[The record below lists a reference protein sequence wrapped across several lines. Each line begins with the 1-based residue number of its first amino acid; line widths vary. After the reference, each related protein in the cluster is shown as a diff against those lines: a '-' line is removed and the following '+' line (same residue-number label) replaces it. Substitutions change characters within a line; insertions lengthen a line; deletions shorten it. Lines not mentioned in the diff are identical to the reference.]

1 MCGITAI
8 LTSKNNLQTYIFSS
22 LTMLLNR
29 GYDSAGICFIKNNKL
44 HNTKKASTNN
54 LSAIEYL
61 INCNLEFNDINI
73 AIAHTRWAT
82 HGEKNDINSH
92 PHLCVNNKFSLIH
105 NGIIENFEELKEFLK
120 SKKIFMI
127 SETDT
132 EVIVNLISYYYIEL
146 KNIKDSINKAI
157 SLLKGTWAL
166 AILCVDSPK
175 HIYLSRHGSP
185 LLISENNESLFIA
198 SEING
203 FLNNNTKNYMQIEE
217 NVLVDAYL
225 DKNNKIILSH
235 KFQTYTLNNTD
246 FIYTPTPYEHWTL
259 KEIFEQSE
267 SIKRSLRYGSRIN
280 NNKIILGGLEEYKDK
295 LISIEN
301 LTIIGCGTSYFS
313 GLLVEILLRK
323 LKTFNSVTIVEGSEF
338 DKYYLKDKSIYILV
352 SQSGETRD
360 IYKCISLIR
369 QSDYKE
375 SYIMGVTNVIDSQI
389 ARETEF
395 GVYLNAGKEFGVA
408 STKSFTSQVI
418 ILTLISLWFSNL
430 KGKKTDEYNLFL
442 NDIDIFAKKTKNIIE
457 YINEQVKD
465 IVDNIIKSNSKS
477 LFILG
482 KEYNKVIAFEAALK
496 IKELSYF
503 HAEGYSIGALKHGPF
518 ALIEEN
524 TPIIFLISSSDDINK
539 VNSNIQEVKSRKALV
554 IIIGNHI
561 NADIKINDGNKLGF
575 LWNAIAMQLV
585 AYYLCVKTGKNP
597 DFPRNLAKVV
607 TVE

>member
-8 LTSKNNLQTYIFSS
+8 LTSKNNLQAYIFSS
-22 LTMLLNR
+22 LSMLLNR
-29 GYDSAGICFIKNNKL
+29 GYDSAGICYIKDNKL
-44 HNTKKASTNN
+44 NNTKKASTNN

-61 INCNLEFNDINI
+61 INCNLEFNDSNI

-92 PHLCVNNKFSLIH
+92 PHLCFKNKFSLIH
-105 NGIIENFEELKEFLK
+105 NGIIENFAELKQFLK
-120 SKKIFMI
+120 SKGIFMK
-127 SETDT
+127 SETDS
-132 EVIVNLISYYYIEL
+132 EVIVNLISYYYLEL
-146 KNIKDSINKAI
+146 KNIKDSINKAV

-166 AILCVDSPK
+166 VILCIDSPK

-198 SEING
+198 SEISG
-203 FLNNNTKNYMQIEE
+203 FLNNNTKKYMQIEE
-217 NVLVDAYL
+217 HVLVDAYL
-225 DKNNKIILSH
+225 DDSNNIILSH

-246 FIYTPTPYEHWTL
+246 FVYTPAPYEHWTL
-259 KEIFEQSE
+259 KEIYEQSE
-267 SIKRSLRYGSRIN
+267 SIKRSLHYGSRISN
-280 NNKIILGGLEEYKDK
+280 GKVILGGLEEFKDK
-295 LISIEN
+295 LRYIEN

-313 GLLVEILLRK
+313 GLVVEILLRK
-323 LKTFNSVTIVEGSEF
+323 LKIFNSVTIVDGSEF
-338 DKYYLKDKSIYILV
+338 DKYYLKNNSIYILV

-360 IYKCISLIR
+360 IYKCISLINDSEYE
-369 QSDYKE
+369 QSYV
-375 SYIMGVTNVIDSQI
+375 MGVTNVIDSQI
-389 ARETEF
+389 ARDTEF

-418 ILTLISLWFSNL
+418 ILILISLWFSNL
-430 KGKKTDEYNLFL
+430 KGKQNEEYNLFL
-442 NDIDIFAKKTKNIIE
+442 NDINIFSKKTKNIIE
-457 YINEQVKD
+457 YIDIQVKSV
-465 IVDNIIKSNSKS
+465 VDKIIASKSNS

-503 HAEGYSIGALKHGPF
+503 HAEGYSIGSLKHGPF

-561 NADIKINDGNKLGF
+561 DADININDTNKFEF
-575 LWNAIAMQLV
+575 LWNAIAMQLL